1 MKHTH
6 THCYASDQNHAVQH
20 YLSVIVLKINHD
32 ILGTKSTKQAVDCL
46 FVMWQTVKR
55 NVTRFTRLFCCLCP
69 AMYVEYWV
77 ALESETCQIVTEILR
92 QTLKNTFFF
101 QNRSKY
107 SAVLLSYTAQYATY
121 SESILLQLPVNWLS
135 LLLTSHTKLS
145 GEKRNSWN

>member
-1 MKHTH
+1 MLLIQAGASFLKRSKLETHTL

-20 YLSVIVLKINHD
+20 YLCVIVLKINHD
-32 ILGTKSTKQAVDCL
+32 ILATKSTKQAVDCL

-77 ALESETCQIVTEILR
+77 ALESETRQIVTEILR

-101 QNRSKY
+101 SKPFEIFCSTAQLY
-107 SAVLLSYTAQYATY
+107 SAVCN
-121 SESILLQLPVNWLS
+121 V
-135 LLLTSHTKLS
+135 
-145 GEKRNSWN
+145 